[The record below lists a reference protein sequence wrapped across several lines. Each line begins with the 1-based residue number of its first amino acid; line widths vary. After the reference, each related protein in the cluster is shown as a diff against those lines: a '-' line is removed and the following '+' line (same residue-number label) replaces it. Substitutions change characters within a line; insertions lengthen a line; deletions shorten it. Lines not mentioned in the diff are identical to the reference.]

1 MKLTSDQKFIESI
14 EVIYTLYGSLLD
26 NFKEQALSWYDLWK
40 NKEVEPTMK
49 LIDILDYA
57 KYYPVVCQ
65 AIQIAITL
73 PVTSCSVEPSFS
85 TLRRL
90 KTWIRNRMGNE
101 RLSSLGR
108 LSLLFE

>member
-1 MKLTSDQKFIESI
+1 
-14 EVIYTLYGSLLD
+14 
-26 NFKEQALSWYDLWK
+26 
-40 NKEVEPTMK
+40 MK

-57 KYYPVVCQ
+57 TYYPAVCQ

-73 PVTSCSVEPSFS
+73 PVTSCSVERSFS

-101 RLSSLGR
+101 RLSSLGLINIHRQRYDHKQFLNQQIDDSINLFASNKRR